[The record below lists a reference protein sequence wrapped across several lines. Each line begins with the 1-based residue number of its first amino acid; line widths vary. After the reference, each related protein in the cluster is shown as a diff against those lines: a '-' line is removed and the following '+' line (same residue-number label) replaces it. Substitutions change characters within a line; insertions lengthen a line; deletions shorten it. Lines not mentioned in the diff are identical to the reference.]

1 MRRSRRET
9 RVLGKLRSLRRSL
22 LALLAVLMVLTAVQ
36 LGPRASSAYADEI
49 VICGVKWA
57 TREFVTGGPINVI
70 ERCEPVLTVSDVTF
84 WDWVFLRF
92 KPANQDKRTI
102 WQGGASTPPY
112 KMVLNA
118 MVGSGTGGGVG
129 AAKVILY
136 NPDGSHLN
144 RTIAARAL
152 MQYQPTGSSGWYT
165 CHDSGW
171 KQASTS
177 TYAKRAYIF
186 QYDQPDCGPA
196 YYRTLAAGRFWS
208 ISLNKWITRGWIY
221 SPSVWIPW
229 GTAPA
234 EPTSYPTTQTPDT
247 PD

>member
-1 MRRSRRET
+1 
-9 RVLGKLRSLRRSL
+9 VLGKLRSLRRSL
-22 LALLAVLMVLTAVQ
+22 LALLALLMVLTVAQ
-36 LGPRASSAYADEI
+36 LGPGTPSASAEDFGCTPHWDE
-49 VICGVKWA
+49 
-57 TREFVTGGPINVI
+57 RRFVTGGPVDII
-70 ERCEPVLTVSDVTF
+70 ERCEPVLTIADDTV
-84 WDWVFLRF
+84 WDWEFLRF
-92 KPANQDKRTI
+92 APANQDKRTT
-102 WQGGASTPPY
+102 WAGGASSPPY

-136 NPDGSHLN
+136 NPNGSHLS

-152 MQYQPTGSSGWYT
+152 MQYQPNPSSSWYT

-234 EPTSYPTTQTPDT
+234 EPTSYPTTQTPAT